1 MDENLQRLIGQLRNE
16 VCPQR
21 VRDEV
26 ARHISSQE
34 LPAGPFRYAMS
45 AATATLLILCGLVIW
60 RWPQSRHTE
69 PRPALA
75 QPATVERAR
84 VIAQAE
90 GALGYVGN
98 ALLRAGAR
106 SEIAVNKE
114 AVDQLRNRFESAT
127 DKIIQ
132 LLNQ

>member
-1 MDENLQRLIGQLRNE
+1 
-16 VCPQR
+16 
-21 VRDEV
+21 
-26 ARHISSQE
+26 RHISSKG
-34 LPAGPFRYAMS
+34 LPAGPFRYAVS
-45 AATATLLILCGLVIW
+45 TATATLLILCGLVVW
-60 RWPQSRHTE
+60 RWPQSRNTE
-69 PRPALA
+69 PRPPLA
-75 QPATVERAR
+75 QPARVERAR

-106 SEIAVNKE
+106 SEIALNKQ
-114 AVDQLRNRFESAT
+114 AVPQLRNRFESAT

>member
-1 MDENLQRLIGQLRNE
+1 MDENLQRLIGELRNE
-16 VCPQR
+16 VCPPR
-21 VRDEV
+21 VRDQV
-26 ARHISSQE
+26 AGRVSSQE
-34 LPAGPFRYAMS
+34 FSAGPFRYALP
-45 AATATLLILCGLVIW
+45 AAATLLILCGLVVL
-60 RWPQSRHTE
+60 RWPQSRQTE
-69 PRPALA
+69 RRPPLA
-75 QPATVERAR
+75 QPTTLERAR

-106 SEIAVNKE
+106 SEIALNKA
-114 AVDQLRNRFESAT
+114 AVPQLRNRFESAT